1 MNYGHTASTSVPI
14 KSPSS
19 SKSKSQTQSPVD
31 LEELVGDAQ
40 NQRNWRGIG
49 IALLVI
55 LIVCALIVTA
65 MILATPSSI
74 EEVLGEAFTL
84 NDAFDINFK
93 PRNFKVDW
101 IDGED
106 AFLYRNDDGALFEYD
121 CLTKNSTFIMDNT
134 TFRQYDTN
142 VYSVSADR
150 KYVLLT
156 YNIMPIYRHSFLA
169 KYELYEVATRFTTPF
184 RGPRKEMTRFS
195 FVAWTPVGH
204 GVVFGVDNDLYYQSN
219 INDSTTVKRLTKDGI
234 LNQIFNGV
242 PDWLYEEEIL
252 YSNKAIWFSKT
263 GKCLAYATFDDRG
276 VRMFEYPYY
285 GYMDD
290 EYPKINRIPY
300 PKPGTPNPIVT
311 LKVVNLQSA
320 LQLQLNFTPEV
331 KKYLTDYYLT
341 HVEWM
346 SDDYVAVSW
355 ATRAQNHSI
364 VTLCSSRVGMCHFST
379 EVKKQHGWVET
390 PRPFF
395 VSEQKYFI
403 RLPVNDG
410 KSGHYKHICQ
420 VSIKPIKQRG
430 KQLVLT
436 QGEWEV
442 TDIVGYDSEKQN
454 LFFIGT
460 GGDSRK
466 RHLYS
471 ISVKDDSKVKYP
483 HNCLT
488 CSEEYAD
495 CQYAHATFSSSG
507 KYYILE
513 CLGPDVP
520 HYSLYSSDDNKLIE
534 VLQDNT
540 YLRERL
546 QMKALPKKR
555 YMKLKING
563 KHGEYE
569 TWARMYIPPVLKD
582 EEILTYPLLIDV
594 YGAPGS
600 QKVTEQFE
608 LGWHTYLTS
617 SHNIIYAS
625 IDGRGASGNGDRYM
639 HEIYK
644 SLGTVEV
651 EDQILAG
658 REFEKLHYVESSKIA
673 VWGWSY
679 GGFVSSSILGRGT
692 DIFKCG
698 IAVAPVTDWIYY
710 DTAYTERYMG
720 FPHENV
726 AGYKAAKIVPL
737 AHNFQKSNFLLVH
750 GTADDNVH
758 FQHSAQLIKALTSA
772 NVYFRTQIYTDE
784 QHSLNTGNTYRH
796 LHETM
801 EDFLLECFNGKSKKF
816 DKKTK
821 KQEKLSAKQENE

>member
-1 MNYGHTASTSVPI
+1 MER
-14 KSPSS
+14 KSPPANA
-19 SKSKSQTQSPVD
+19 QQIPQ
-31 LEELVGDAQ
+31 EQELVGDAQ

-55 LIVCALIVTA
+55 LVVCALIVTA

-74 EEVLGEAFTL
+74 EEELGVPFAL
-84 NDAFDINFK
+84 NDAFDYSFK

-106 AFLYRNDDGALFEYD
+106 AFLYRNDEGALFEYD

-142 VYSVSADR
+142 MYSVSADR

-156 YNIMPIYRHSFLA
+156 YDIRPIYRHSFHA
-169 KYELYEVATRFTTPF
+169 KYELYEVGTRFTTPF
-184 RGPRKEMTRFS
+184 RGPRENMTRIS
-195 FVAWTPVGH
+195 FIAWTPVGH
-204 GVVFGVDNDLYYQSN
+204 GIVFGVENDLYYQSN
-219 INDSTTVKRLTKDGI
+219 INDSSTLKRLTTDGV
-234 LNQIFNGV
+234 LNQIYNGV

-252 YSNKAIWFSKT
+252 LSNKAIWFSKT
-263 GKCLAYATFDDRG
+263 GKNLAFATFDDRG
-276 VRMFEYPYY
+276 VRMFEFPYY
-285 GYMDD
+285 GFWEE
-290 EYPKINRIPY
+290 EYPRINRIPY

-311 LKVVNLQSA
+311 LKIVNLQSR
-320 LQLQLNFTPEV
+320 LQKQLNFTQEV

-341 HVEWM
+341 NVEWM

-379 EVKKQHGWVET
+379 EEKKEGGWVET

-395 VSEQKYFI
+395 VPEKNKYFI

-420 VSIKPIKQRG
+420 VSAKPVKQRG

-442 TDIVGYDSEKQN
+442 TKIVGYNSAKQN
-454 LFFIGT
+454 LYFIGT
-460 GGDSRK
+460 GGDPRS

-483 HNCLT
+483 HKCLT
-488 CSEEYAD
+488 CSKQYENCKYAS
-495 CQYAHATFSSSG
+495 ATFSSSG

-513 CLGPDVP
+513 CLGPDIP
-520 HYSLYSSDDNKLIE
+520 TYSLYSSEDNKLME
-534 VLQDNT
+534 VLQDNA
-540 YLRERL
+540 YAREQL
-546 QMKALPKKR
+546 GMKALPKIE
-555 YMKLKING
+555 YMKLKIEG
-563 KHGEYE
+563 KQGTYE
-569 TWARMYIPPVLKD
+569 TWAKIHIPPVLKK

-600 QKVTEQFE
+600 QKVSHRFDV
-608 LGWHTYLTS
+608 GWHTYLS
-617 SHNIIYAS
+617 SSLGIIYAS
-625 IDGRGASGNGDRYM
+625 VDGRGSSGNGDRFM

-644 SLGTVEV
+644 ALGSVEV
-651 EDQILAG
+651 EDQIMAG
-658 REFEKLHYVESSKIA
+658 RELKKLHYVDPNKIA
-673 VWGWSY
+673 IWGWSY
-679 GGFVSSSILGRGT
+679 GGFVTSSVLGRGT
-692 DIFKCG
+692 DLFKCG

-710 DTAYTERYMG
+710 DSAYTERYMG

-726 AGYKAAKIVPL
+726 AGYKLAKIVQM
-737 AHNFQKSNFLLVH
+737 AANFRSSNFLLIH

-758 FQHSAQLIKALTSA
+758 FQNSAQLIKALTMA

-784 QHSLNTGNTYRH
+784 QHNLNAGNTYRH
-796 LHETM
+796 LHDTM
-801 EDFLLECFNGKSKKF
+801 EDFLLECFSGKSNKF
-816 DKKTK
+816 GEKTNQK
-821 KQEKLSAKQENE
+821 NKPPSKSEDGE